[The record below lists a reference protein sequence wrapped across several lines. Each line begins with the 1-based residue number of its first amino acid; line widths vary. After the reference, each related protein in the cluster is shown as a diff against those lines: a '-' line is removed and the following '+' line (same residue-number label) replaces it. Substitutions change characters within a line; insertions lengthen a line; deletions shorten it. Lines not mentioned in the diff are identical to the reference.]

1 MQKNLFDFA
10 NQNQGENFNKKEE
23 NLFQN
28 NACYVNSDNANTNL
42 NCSRTEKKQ
51 LNSNLNNEQYCSAT
65 RPKNNSFSN
74 TTSSLEEQ
82 ARSAYEKYQNYS
94 QEELMDEF
102 LKTSKQKL
110 KEGSLTSDKLQNT
123 VNSLSPFLN
132 NNQKEFL
139 KGLLDKLN
147 D

>member
-10 NQNQGENFNKKEE
+10 THNQDENDNKKRENLYQNKGDFVNPHNNFN
-23 NLFQN
+23 FAQ
-28 NACYVNSDNANTNL
+28 
-42 NCSRTEKKQ
+42 TEKEMSSQ
-51 LNSNLNNEQYCSAT
+51 NSQINENQHYKESAT
-65 RPKNNSFSN
+65 KNKNI
-74 TTSSLEEQ
+74 SLEEQ
-82 ARSAYEKYQNYS
+82 ARAAYEKYQNYS
-94 QEELMDEF
+94 QDELMKEF

-110 KEGSLTSDKLQNT
+110 KDGSLTTDKLTNT

-132 NNQKEFL
+132 DNQKEFL

>member
-28 NACYVNSDNANTNL
+28 NACYVNSDSSNTNL

-51 LNSNLNNEQYCSAT
+51 LNSNLNNEQHCSAT
-65 RPKNNSFSN
+65 RPQNNSFSN